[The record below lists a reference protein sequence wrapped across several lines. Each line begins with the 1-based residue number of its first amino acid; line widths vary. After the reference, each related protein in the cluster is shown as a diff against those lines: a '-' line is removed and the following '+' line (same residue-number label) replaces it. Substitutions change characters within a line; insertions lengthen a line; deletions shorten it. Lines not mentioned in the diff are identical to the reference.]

1 MRQPLTTT
9 KTARARK
16 ARRSTAGSLRPPPR
30 LNLSEWAEANLLL
43 SSENSADP
51 GRWRTYSFQR
61 AIMDAITDPRVTQVT
76 WLKSARVGATSIMN
90 AAIGYHIHQDPCPIM
105 IVQPTLDD
113 AEAWSRD
120 QLTPMLQEC
129 PSLRGLVA
137 KAKSR
142 DSDNSLR
149 RKKFPGGSLRIF
161 GANSP
166 TGFRAR
172 TIRLLVLDEVDAY
185 PPSAGS
191 EGDPI
196 KLGIRRTETYWNRKI
211 IAASTPLTSGESKI
225 EALYRAGDM
234 RRYYV
239 PCPHCGHRDV
249 LAFQKD
255 DEGGGHW
262 MTWPEGNPAAAYFV
276 CSGCGAGID
285 HSHKRAMVDAGQW
298 RAAAPFTGHAS
309 FFIWAA
315 YSFSPNATWGQIA
328 TEYVTAEKDGPE
340 QLKTFWNT
348 VLGRTWTARGDAP
361 EWRRLWDRRE
371 KYAAGEVP
379 AGVQFLTAGV
389 DVQGDRLVYEVV
401 GWSARKES
409 WSIEIGN
416 FNGSTAG
423 EDSKVWRQLDELLAK
438 TWRTPA
444 GEILPIRLLAIDTG
458 FNTQAVYAWV
468 RRHSPGPV
476 MAVKGDGTDGRAI
489 VTSYREEDVNIGGNK
504 IPNGVQL
511 WPVGVNAAKEELYG
525 WLRLEA
531 PTEPGDPYPS
541 GYCHFPEHGD
551 HFFKELTAE
560 QLVEVRKRSGHT
572 VRMWQKLPG
581 RANEHLDIR
590 VYARAAAYRLQ
601 MDMGAAW
608 AAKSEGAPATP
619 AKPAPRRDDALPG
632 MPTGWLASARGGRGP
647 WLSKRR

>member
-1 MRQPLTTT
+1 MR
-9 KTARARK
+9 TARARK
-16 ARRSTAGSLRPPPR
+16 ARRSTAVHLRPPPR
-30 LNLSEWAEANLLL
+30 LDLSAWAEEHFYL
-43 SSENSADP
+43 SPESSADP
-51 GRWRTYSFQR
+51 GRWHTYAYQR
-61 AIMDAITDPRVTQVT
+61 GIMDAITDPRVTQVS

-90 AAIGYHIHQDPCPIM
+90 AAIGYHIHQDPTPLM
-105 IVQPTLDD
+105 IVQPTIDD

-120 QLTPMLQEC
+120 QLTPMLNEC
-129 PSLRGLVA
+129 PALRGLVA
-137 KAKSR
+137 RPKSR

-149 RKKFPGGSLRIF
+149 RKKFPGGSLRVF

-172 TIRLLVLDEVDAY
+172 TIRVLVLDEVDAY

-211 IAASTPLTSGESKI
+211 IAASTPLVAGESKI

-249 LAFQKD
+249 LTFQQD
-255 DEGGGHW
+255 DDGGGHW
-262 MTWPEGNPAAAYFV
+262 MTWPEGNPEAAYFV
-276 CSGCGAGID
+276 CSSCGQGID
-285 HSHKRAMVDAGQW
+285 HSHKRAMVNAGEW
-298 RAAAPFTGHAS
+298 RASAPFTGHAS
-309 FFIWAA
+309 FFLWSA

-328 TEYVTAEKDGPE
+328 TEYVTAEKEGPE

-348 VLGRTWTARGDAP
+348 MLGRTWTPRGDAP

-371 KYAAGEVP
+371 KYGAGTIPE
-379 AGVQFLTAGV
+379 GVQFLTAGV

-401 GWSARKES
+401 GWGKNKES

-416 FNGSTAG
+416 IAG
-423 EDSKVWRQLDELLAK
+423 PTSSEDSRVWRQLDELLAK
-438 TWRTPA
+438 SWRAADGTLHA
-444 GEILPIRLLAIDTG
+444 IRLLAIDTG
-458 FNTQAVYAWV
+458 YNTQIVYAWV

-476 MAVKGDGTDGRAI
+476 MAVKGDGGDGKPI
-489 VTSYREEDVNIGGNK
+489 LGSYSEEDVNIGGRK
-504 IPNGVQL
+504 IPGGVQL
-511 WPVGVNAAKEELYG
+511 WRVGVNAAKEELYG

-531 PTEPGDPYPS
+531 PTEAGQPYPS

-560 QLVEVRKRSGHT
+560 QLVEVRKRSGHIA
-572 VRMWQKLPG
+572 RAWQKLPG

-590 VYARAAAYRLQ
+590 VYNRAAAYRLQ
-601 MDMGAAW
+601 LDMSAAREEQ
-608 AAKSEGAPATP
+608 AKSAPSAP
-619 AKPAPRRDDALPG
+619 PDRPAPLPG
-632 MPTGWLASARGGRGP
+632 MPTGWLASKRGGRTLGRDRGP
-647 WLSKRR
+647 WLGRR